1 MSSDLSRS
9 EPTRYKKYLRLEI
22 EAASMY
28 KILAPVETDPEK
40 SEVIDQL
47 SQSELKHA
55 RHWSIKLGNPI
66 VDVTLH
72 TYTQKLLYTGG
83 LLPIRSTENIALAG
97 KN

>member
-22 EAASMY
+22 EAASTY
-28 KILAPVETDPEK
+28 KILAPFETDPEK

-55 RHWSIKLGNPI
+55 RHRSIKLGNPI
-66 VDVTLH
+66 ADVTLH
-72 TYTQKLLYTGG
+72 TYTQKLLYPGG
-83 LLPIRSTENIALAG
+83 LLPIRSTKNIALDG

>member
-22 EAASMY
+22 EAASTY
-28 KILAPVETDPEK
+28 KILARFETDPEK
-40 SEVIDQL
+40 SEIFDQL

-66 VDVTLH
+66 ADVTLH

-83 LLPIRSTENIALAG
+83 LLPIRSTKNIALAG

>member
-28 KILAPVETDPEK
+28 KILALFETDPEK
-40 SEVIDQL
+40 SEVFDQL

-66 VDVTLH
+66 ADVTLH

-83 LLPIRSTENIALAG
+83 LLPIRSTKNIALAG

>member
-22 EAASMY
+22 EAASMH

-66 VDVTLH
+66 ADVTLH

-83 LLPIRSTENIALAG
+83 LLPIRSTKNIALAG

>member
-22 EAASMY
+22 EAASTY
-28 KILAPVETDPEK
+28 KILARFETDPEK
-40 SEVIDQL
+40 SEVFDQL

-66 VDVTLH
+66 ADVTLH

-83 LLPIRSTENIALAG
+83 LLPIRSTKNIALAG